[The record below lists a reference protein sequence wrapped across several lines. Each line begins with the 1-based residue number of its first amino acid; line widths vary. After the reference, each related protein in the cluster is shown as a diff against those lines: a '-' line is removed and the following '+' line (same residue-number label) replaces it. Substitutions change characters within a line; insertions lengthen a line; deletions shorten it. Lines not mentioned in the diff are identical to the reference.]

1 LRNPVYGM
9 YSMKY
14 QNVALGL
21 LFTGPSARQS
31 VIRNLTM
38 LSVIIACGEAA
49 ARLWTLIMQG
59 DGDASR

>member
-1 LRNPVYGM
+1 M